1 MKSEDVCKEGGCLV
15 VVRFEESGSRSCR
28 VVIGDGGNSVLSC
41 KEGGKEGESYR
52 RKRTGK
58 KKRKRG

>member
-28 VVIGDGGNSVLSC
+28 VIIGDGGNSVLSS
-41 KEGGKEGESYR
+41 KRIWAGGRDWEVLVW
-52 RKRTGK
+52 RK
-58 KKRKRG
+58 